1 MTPLDKKQEALQ
13 RLIAD
18 MGSLLVAFSGGVD
31 STLLLKVAVSVL
43 GERVVAF
50 TATSPTYPASEL
62 SAAKSLAREMGV
74 RQVIVNSNELEIPG
88 FAANPHDRCYHCK
101 RELFLRAIATARD
114 AGVTWVA
121 DGSTVDDLSDYR
133 PGRRALQELG
143 VRSPLLEAEFS
154 KEEVRQLSRKLGLP
168 TWDKQ
173 PFACLASRFPY
184 GVTITE
190 ERLQQVAACEELLK
204 QEGFSLYRV
213 RYHGETA
220 RIELAGEEM
229 ARVLE
234 PSCRQRITEGFRAA
248 GFTYVALDLD
258 GYRSGSMNETLDR

>member
-1 MTPLDKKQEALQ
+1 
-13 RLIAD
+13 
-18 MGSLLVAFSGGVD
+18 
-31 STLLLKVAVSVL
+31 
-43 GERVVAF
+43 
-50 TATSPTYPASEL
+50 
-62 SAAKSLAREMGV
+62 
-74 RQVIVNSNELEIPG
+74 
-88 FAANPHDRCYHCK
+88 
-101 RELFLRAIATARD
+101 
-114 AGVTWVA
+114 
-121 DGSTVDDLSDYR
+121 
-133 PGRRALQELG
+133 LQELG

-154 KEEVRQLSRKLGLP
+154 KEEVRQLSRRLGLP

-190 ERLQQVAACEELLK
+190 ERLQQVEACEELLK

-229 ARVLE
+229 ARALE
-234 PSCRQRITEGFRAA
+234 PSCRKRITEGFRAA